1 MVFHFAMTRKL
12 STFAIEIKN
21 KMSNESAR
29 LIKTIKNM
37 KTTFKSMMVIGMMI
51 LGTATTF
58 AKSNVKVDKFE
69 AHKEPQMMTV
79 HKDCRLRHTHDRHCG
94 NSFQVRMDKK
104 MNKHFLE
111 RKHKFDKHGVC
122 KKCHLTKHEIP
133 SVEREMGLH
142 HPTPPPAHRP
152 HPHNHRR

>member
-1 MVFHFAMTRKL
+1 
-12 STFAIEIKN
+12 
-21 KMSNESAR
+21 
-29 LIKTIKNM
+29 M

-133 SVEREMGLH
+133 SVEREMGLQ